1 MTPLGKLGSPFDL
14 NLNLNLNL
22 GSPLKLEIWNLTRDT
37 TPKQSP
43 NPDIDRFWT
52 SQPNPALN
60 RPKPDSNLIL
70 KTKDYHPAIEKKTL
84 FQFISSIDITYTKDW
99 MEKTFYKIWQI
110 WVPWIYFVT
119 HHATQFLA
127 IEFKN
132 KASSES

>member
-22 GSPLKLEIWNLTRDT
+22 NLGSPLNLEIWNLTRDT

-70 KTKDYHPAIEKKTL
+70 KTKDYHPAIEKNN
-84 FQFISSIDITYTKDW
+84 FNS
-99 MEKTFYKIWQI
+99 
-110 WVPWIYFVT
+110 
-119 HHATQFLA
+119 LA
-127 IEFKN
+127 L
-132 KASSES
+132 